1 MSVVGIDFGNL
12 QSVIAVARNRGIDV
26 VCNEVSNRFTPSLVS
41 FGPKQRYLGE
51 TAKTQ
56 EISNF
61 KNTISSLK
69 RIIGRTYAD
78 KEIQEIE
85 KQYLTAPLVDI
96 NGQLGV
102 KVNYQGQETTFTTL
116 QVFAMYLTKMKEI
129 AAAETKMPVS
139 DCVIAIPAWFTDVQ
153 RRAVLDAADVAG
165 LNVLRLINDST
176 ATALGYGITK
186 TDLPEDKA
194 RNVCFVDVGHSTYTV
209 SIVSFIKGQLT
220 VKSRAFDRHF
230 GGRDFD
236 RMLVDHFAAEFKT
249 KYNIDV
255 KSNGKA
261 MIRLMAGCEK
271 LKKVLSANAQAPL
284 NIESIMEDRDV
295 ASMMKRA
302 EFEELAQD
310 LISRV
315 EAPLQKALDEA
326 GLTIEEI
333 DAVEIV
339 GGSTRIPAL
348 KERIQAFF
356 KKDLSSTL
364 NQDEAVA
371 RGAALQCAMLSPTF
385 KVRDFTVQDI
395 TNYPIKVTWEKTP
408 EEDETELVVFNKNNS
423 IPSTKILTFYRS
435 QPFDLEAQY
444 AEPENIPAGINP
456 WIARFTV
463 KGVEPLNG
471 EPACVKVKARVNIHG
486 VLTVESAYVVEEVIK
501 EELIEESKAA
511 DATPVAEGAEGA
523 EGAEAA
529 PEAPL
534 TRKVKKLVKKGDLPV
549 VSATSTLDRAV
560 ATELREKEMEMI
572 ASDKLVVDTE
582 MAKNALEEYIY
593 DTRSKV
599 DGVYRDFVNPADKE
613 KFVQDLN
620 DAENWLYDEGDETT
634 KSVYAAKLAELHVVG
649 KPVVERY
656 REVEAR
662 ANASRELRESIN
674 QLMSQATSTEEK
686 YAHIPEDEKNS
697 IVEKCSKAQTWIE
710 NKEERQSMLKK
721 FETPAISS
729 AEIRKQRDDIVY
741 FATPILNKPKPK
753 PMVVEAPEA
762 EVPTSGS
769 STPSDEK
776 EASEEESKH
785 DESKDMEID

>member
-326 GLTIEEI
+326 GLTVEEI

-339 GGSTRIPAL
+339 GGSTRIPSL

-395 TNYPIKVTWEKTP
+395 TNYPIKMTWEKTP
-408 EEDETELVVFNKNNS
+408 EEDETELIVFNKNNS

-463 KGVEPLNG
+463 KGVEPING

-486 VLTVESAYVVEEVIK
+486 VLTVESAYVVEEVTK
-501 EELIEESKAA
+501 EELVEETKAA
-511 DATPVAEGAEGA
+511 DAAPAAEGAEGA
-523 EGAEAA
+523 ETAS
-529 PEAPL
+529 EAPL
-534 TRKVKKLVKKGDLPV
+534 TRKVKKLVKKGDLSV

-634 KSVYAAKLAELHVVG
+634 KSVYAAKLGELHVVG

-686 YAHIPEDEKNS
+686 YAHIPEAEKNS

-753 PMVVEAPEA
+753 PVVVEAPE
-762 EVPTSGS
+762 VPTPGS
-769 STPSDEK
+769 STPSEEK
-776 EASEEESKH
+776 EASEEETKH
-785 DESKDMEID
+785 DESKDMDID

>member
-1 MSVVGIDFGNL
+1 M
-12 QSVIAVARNRGIDV
+12 
-26 VCNEVSNRFTPSLVS
+26 S

-69 RIIGRTYAD
+69 RIIGRTFAD
-78 KEIQEIE
+78 KEVQEIE
-85 KQYLTAPLVDI
+85 KQYLTAPLVDV
-96 NGQLGV
+96 NGQLSV

-129 AAAETKMPVS
+129 AAAETKLPVS

-153 RRAVLDAADVAG
+153 RRAVLDASEIAG

-186 TDLPEDKA
+186 TDLPEDKP
-194 RNVCFVDVGHSTYTV
+194 RNVCFVDVGHSSYTV
-209 SIVSFIKGQLT
+209 SVVSFVKGQLT

-236 RMLVDHFAAEFKT
+236 RMLLDHFAAEFKE
-249 KYNIDV
+249 KYKIDV
-255 KSNGKA
+255 MSNGKA
-261 MIRLMAGCEK
+261 IIRLMAGCEK

-295 ASMMKRA
+295 SSMMKRA
-302 EFEELAQD
+302 EFEELAQE

-326 GLTIEEI
+326 GMTIEDI
-333 DAVEIV
+333 DAVEMV

-348 KERIQAFF
+348 KERIAAFF
-356 KKDLSSTL
+356 KRDLSSTL

-371 RGAALQCAMLSPTF
+371 RGCALQCAILSPAF
-385 KVRDFTVQDI
+385 KVRDFSVQDI
-395 TNYPIKVTWEKTP
+395 TNYPIKMTWQPTP
-408 EEDETELVVFNKNNS
+408 EEEETELVVFNKSNT

-435 QPFDLEAQY
+435 EPFELEAQY
-444 AEPENIPAGINP
+444 AEPESIPAGINP
-456 WIARFTV
+456 WIGRFSV
-463 KGVEPLNG
+463 KNVVPVNG
-471 EPACVKVKARVNIHG
+471 EAACVKVKARINIHG
-486 VLTVESAYVVEEVIK
+486 VLSIESAYVVEEVVK
-501 EELIEESKAA
+501 EELIEESAKAEAEAEA
-511 DATPVAEGAEGA
+511 DAET
-523 EGAEAA
+523 
-529 PEAPL
+529 PL

-549 VSATSTLDRAV
+549 VSATSSLDRSLIA
-560 ATELREKEMEMI
+560 ELKEKEMEMI

-599 DGVYRDFVNPADKE
+599 DGGAYKDFTNPADKE
-613 KFVQDLN
+613 KFVKDLN

-634 KSVYAAKLAELHVVG
+634 KSVYAAKLAELQVVG
-649 KPVVERY
+649 TPIIQRY
-656 REVEAR
+656 REFEAR
-662 ANASRELRESIN
+662 PTAARELRETIN
-674 QLMSQATSTEEK
+674 NLMSQATSSEEK
-686 YAHIPEDEKNS
+686 FAHIPEEEKNS

-710 NKEERQSMLKK
+710 NKEERQMMSKK
-721 FETPAISS
+721 FEVPAFTS
-729 AEIRKQRDDIVY
+729 AEVRKQRDDLVY

-753 PMVVEAPEA
+753 PVVVETPEVPEA
-762 EVPTSGS
+762 
-769 STPSDEK
+769 K
-776 EASEEESKH
+776 EESKEETKH
-785 DESKDMEID
+785 DESKDMDID

>member
-12 QSVIAVARNRGIDV
+12 QSIIAVARNRGIDV

-61 KNTISSLK
+61 KNTVSSLK
-69 RIIGRTYAD
+69 RIVGRTFAD

-85 KQYLTAPLVDI
+85 KQYLTVPLLDV
-96 NGQLGV
+96 NGQLAV
-102 KVNYQGQETTFTTL
+102 KLNYKGEETTFTTI
-116 QVFAMYLTKMKEI
+116 QIFAMYLTKIKEI
-129 AAAETKMPVS
+129 ATNETKMPVS

-153 RRAVLDAADVAG
+153 RRAVLDASEIAG

-176 ATALGYGITK
+176 AVALGYGITK
-186 TDLPEDKA
+186 TDLPEDKP
-194 RNVCFVDVGHSTYTV
+194 RNVCFVDVGHSSYTV

-236 RMLVDHFAAEFKT
+236 RMLVDHFAAQFKT
-249 KYNIDV
+249 KYGIDV

-271 LKKVLSANAQAPL
+271 LKKVLSANAEAPL

-295 ASMMKRA
+295 SSMMKRT
-302 EFEELAQD
+302 EFEELAQE

-315 EAPLQKALDEA
+315 EAPLQKALEDA
-326 GLTIEEI
+326 GLTVDEI
-333 DAVEIV
+333 DAVEVV

-348 KERIQAFF
+348 KDRIQAFF
-356 KKDLSSTL
+356 GKDLSSTL
-364 NQDEAVA
+364 NQDEATA
-371 RGAALQCAMLSPTF
+371 RGAALQCAILSPAF

-395 TNYPIKVTWEKTP
+395 TNYPIKMTWQPTP
-408 EEDETELVVFNKNNS
+408 EEDETELVVFNKNNT

-435 QPFDLEAQY
+435 EPFDLEAQY
-444 AEPENIPAGINP
+444 AEPESIPTGINP
-456 WIARFTV
+456 WVGRFSI
-463 KGVEPLNG
+463 KKVEPING
-471 EPACVKVKARVNIHG
+471 EAACVKVKARINIHG
-486 VLTVESAYVVEEVIK
+486 VLTVESAYVVEEVVK
-501 EELIEESKAA
+501 EELVDEK
-511 DATPVAEGAEGA
+511 EGAA
-523 EGAEAA
+523 ED
-529 PEAPL
+529 PDAPL

-549 VSATSTLDRAV
+549 VSATSSLDRSLIN
-560 ATELREKEMEMI
+560 ELREKEMEMI

-599 DGVYRDFVNPADKE
+599 NGGIYKDYINPADKE
-613 KFVQDLN
+613 KFINDLN

-634 KSVYAAKLAELHVVG
+634 KSVYAAKLAELQVVG
-649 KPVVERY
+649 GPVIQRY
-656 REVEAR
+656 RESDAR
-662 ANASRELRESIN
+662 PTAARELRETIN
-674 QLMSQATSTEEK
+674 QLMSQATSSEEK
-686 YAHIPEDEKNS
+686 YAHIPEAEKNS

-710 NKEERQSMLKK
+710 NKEERQSMMKK
-721 FETPAISS
+721 YEVPAITS
-729 AEIRKQRDDIVY
+729 AEIRKQRDDLIY

-753 PMVVEAPEA
+753 PVIVEAPEQPA
-762 EVPTSGS
+762 
-769 STPSDEK
+769 TPEPK
-776 EASEEESKH
+776 ASPETKH
-785 DESKDMEID
+785 DDSKDMDID

>member
-26 VCNEVSNRFTPSLVS
+26 ICNEVSNRFTPSLVS

-69 RIIGRTYAD
+69 RIVGRTLAD
-78 KEIQEIE
+78 REVQEVE
-85 KQYLTAPLVDI
+85 KQYLTAPLVDV

-102 KVNYQGQETTFTTL
+102 KVNYQGQETTFTVT

-129 AAAETKMPVS
+129 AANETKLPVS

-153 RRAVLDAADVAG
+153 RRAVLDASEIAG

-176 ATALGYGITK
+176 AVALGYGITK
-186 TDLPEDKA
+186 TDLPEDKP
-194 RNVCFVDVGHSTYTV
+194 RNICFVDVGHSTYTV

-220 VKSRAFDRHF
+220 VKSRVFDRHF

-236 RMLVDHFAAEFKT
+236 RMLVDHFAAQFKT
-249 KYNIDV
+249 KYGIDV

-261 MIRLMAGCEK
+261 LIRLMAGCEK
-271 LKKVLSANAQAPL
+271 LKKVLSANLEAPL

-295 ASMMKRA
+295 SSMMRRP
-302 EFEELAQD
+302 EFEELAKD

-315 EAPLQKALDEA
+315 EIPLKKALEDA
-326 GLTIEEI
+326 GLSIEEI
-333 DAVEIV
+333 DAVELV

-356 KKDLSSTL
+356 NKDLSSTL
-364 NQDEAVA
+364 NQDEAIA
-371 RGAALQCAMLSPTF
+371 RGAALQCAILSPSF

-395 TNYPIKVTWEKTP
+395 TNYPIKMTWQPTP

-423 IPSTKILTFYRS
+423 IPSTKVLTFYRS
-435 QPFDLEAQY
+435 EPFDLEAQY
-444 AEPENIPAGINP
+444 AVPEEIPTGINP
-456 WIARFTV
+456 WVGRFSI
-463 KGVEPLNG
+463 KKVEPVNG
-471 EPACVKVKARVNIHG
+471 EPACIKVKARLNIHG

-501 EELIEESKAA
+501 EELIEDVNTEENP
-511 DATPVAEGAEGA
+511 D
-523 EGAEAA
+523 
-529 PEAPL
+529 APL

-549 VSATSTLDRAV
+549 VSATSALDRSIIN
-560 ATELREKEMEMI
+560 ELREKEMEMI

-582 MAKNALEEYIY
+582 MAKNTLEEYIY

-599 DGVYRDFVNPADKE
+599 SNGVYKDYINPSDKE

-620 DAENWLYDEGDETT
+620 DAENWLYDEGDEAT
-634 KSVYAAKLAELHVVG
+634 KSVYTAKLNELQVVG
-649 KPVVERY
+649 GPVIQRY
-656 REVEAR
+656 REAEAR
-662 ANASRELRESIN
+662 PTAARELRESIN
-674 QLMSQATSTEEK
+674 QLMAQATSTEEK
-686 YAHIPEDEKNS
+686 YAHIPEAEKNS
-697 IVEKCSKAQTWIE
+697 IVEKCLKAQNWIE
-710 NKEERQSMLKK
+710 NKEERQSSLKK
-721 FETPAISS
+721 YEVPALTS
-729 AEIRKQRDDIVY
+729 AEIRKQRDDLVY

-753 PMVVEAPEA
+753 PVVVDTPEPTASPTPEA
-762 EVPTSGS
+762 KT
-769 STPSDEK
+769 TPETNED
-776 EASEEESKH
+776 
-785 DESKDMEID
+785 DSKDMDID

>member
-12 QSVIAVARNRGIDV
+12 QSIIAVARNRGIDV

-61 KNTISSLK
+61 KNTVSSLK
-69 RIIGRTYAD
+69 RIVGRTFAD

-85 KQYLTAPLVDI
+85 TQYLTVPLLDI
-96 NGQLGV
+96 NGQLAV
-102 KVNYQGQETTFTTL
+102 KLSYKGEETTFTTV
-116 QVFAMYLTKMKEI
+116 QIFAMYLTKIKEI
-129 AAAETKMPVS
+129 ATNETKMPVS

-153 RRAVLDAADVAG
+153 RRAVLDASEIAG

-176 ATALGYGITK
+176 AVALGYGITK
-186 TDLPEDKA
+186 TDLPEDKP
-194 RNVCFVDVGHSTYTV
+194 RNVCFVDVGHSSYTV
-209 SIVSFIKGQLT
+209 SIVSFVKGQLT

-236 RMLVDHFAAEFKT
+236 RMLVDHFAAQFKT
-249 KYNIDV
+249 KYGIDV

-271 LKKVLSANAQAPL
+271 LKKVLSANAEAPL

-295 ASMMKRA
+295 SSMMKRA
-302 EFEELAQD
+302 EFEELAQE

-315 EAPLQKALDEA
+315 ETPLQKALDDA
-326 GLTIEEI
+326 GLTVDEI
-333 DAVEIV
+333 DAVEVV

-348 KERIQAFF
+348 KDRIQAFF
-356 KKDLSSTL
+356 GKDLSSTL
-364 NQDEAVA
+364 NQDEATA
-371 RGAALQCAMLSPTF
+371 RGAALQCAILSPAF

-395 TNYPIKVTWEKTP
+395 TNYPIKMTWQPTP
-408 EEDETELVVFNKNNS
+408 EEEETELVVFNKNNA

-435 QPFDLEAQY
+435 EPFDLEAQY
-444 AEPENIPAGINP
+444 AEPESIPTGINP
-456 WIARFTV
+456 WVGRFSI
-463 KGVEPLNG
+463 KKVEPVNG
-471 EPACVKVKARVNIHG
+471 EAACVKVKARINIHG
-486 VLTVESAYVVEEVIK
+486 ILTVESAYVVEEVVK
-501 EELIEESKAA
+501 EELVDEK
-511 DATPVAEGAEGA
+511 EGAA
-523 EGAEAA
+523 ED

-549 VSATSTLDRAV
+549 VSATSSLDRSLIN
-560 ATELREKEMEMI
+560 ELREKEMEMI

-599 DGVYRDFVNPADKE
+599 NGGIYKDYINPADKE
-613 KFVQDLN
+613 KFINDLN

-634 KSVYAAKLAELHVVG
+634 KSVYAAKLAELQVVG
-649 KPVVERY
+649 GPVIQRY
-656 REVEAR
+656 RESDAR
-662 ANASRELRESIN
+662 PTAARELRETIN
-674 QLMSQATSTEEK
+674 QLMSQATSSEEK
-686 YAHIPEDEKNS
+686 YAHIPEAEKNS

-710 NKEERQSMLKK
+710 NKEERQSMMKK
-721 FETPAISS
+721 YEVPAITS
-729 AEIRKQRDDIVY
+729 AEIRKQRDDLIY
-741 FATPILNKPKPK
+741 FSTPILNKPKPK
-753 PMVVEAPEA
+753 PVVVEAPEQPA
-762 EVPTSGS
+762 
-769 STPSDEK
+769 TPEPK
-776 EASEEESKH
+776 ASPETKH
-785 DESKDMEID
+785 DDSKDMDID

>member
-12 QSVIAVARNRGIDV
+12 QSIIAVARNRGIDV
-26 VCNEVSNRFTPSLVS
+26 ICNEVSNRFTPSLVS

-69 RIIGRTYAD
+69 RIIGRTFAD

-85 KQYLTAPLVDI
+85 KQYLTAPLVDV
-96 NGQLGV
+96 NGQLSV
-102 KVNYQGQETTFTTL
+102 KINYQGQETTFTTI
-116 QVFAMYLTKMKEI
+116 QVFAMYLTKVKEI
-129 AAAETKMPVS
+129 ATNETKLPVS

-153 RRAVLDAADVAG
+153 RRAVLDAAEIAG

-186 TDLPEDKA
+186 TDLPEDKP
-194 RNVCFVDVGHSTYTV
+194 RNICFVDVGHSSYTV
-209 SIVSFIKGQLT
+209 SVVSYIKGQLT

-249 KYNIDV
+249 KYGIDV

-271 LKKVLSANAQAPL
+271 LKKILSANSQAPL

-295 ASMMKRA
+295 SSVMKRE
-302 EFEELAQD
+302 EFEKLAEEL
-310 LISRV
+310 ITRV
-315 EAPLQKALDEA
+315 EAPIKQALEDA
-326 GLTIEEI
+326 GLTVDDI
-333 DAVEIV
+333 DAVEMV
-339 GGSTRIPAL
+339 GGSIRIPAL
-348 KERIQAFF
+348 KERIQAYFG
-356 KKDLSSTL
+356 KELSSTL

-371 RGAALQCAMLSPTF
+371 RGAALQCAILSPSF

-395 TNYPIKVTWEKTP
+395 TNYPIKMTWQPTP
-408 EEDETELVVFNKNNS
+408 EEEETELVVFNKNNS
-423 IPSTKILTFYRS
+423 IPSTKVLTFYRS
-435 QPFDLEAQY
+435 APFDLEAQY
-444 AEPENIPAGINP
+444 AQPESIPAGINP
-456 WIARFTV
+456 WIARFSI
-463 KGVEPLNG
+463 KNVEPING
-471 EPACVKVKARVNIHG
+471 EPVCVKVKARVNIHG
-486 VLTVESAYVVEEVIK
+486 VLSVESAYVVEEVVK
-501 EELIEESKAA
+501 EEPVEAPKA
-511 DATPVAEGAEGA
+511 DAAPAEGSE
-523 EGAEAA
+523 EAA
-529 PEAPL
+529 AAPAAE
-534 TRKVKKLVKKGDLPV
+534 TRKVKKLVKKADLPV
-549 VSATSTLDRAV
+549 VSATSSLDRSV
-560 ATELREKEMEMI
+560 LTELKEKENEMI

-593 DTRSKV
+593 DMRSKV
-599 DGVYRDFVNPADKE
+599 DGLYKDFINPADKE
-613 KFVQDLN
+613 KFVKDLN

-634 KSVYAAKLAELHVVG
+634 KSVYASKLGELQVVG

-662 ANASRELRESIN
+662 VNAARELRESIN

-686 YAHIPEDEKNS
+686 YAHIPVEEKNQ

-710 NKEERQSMLKK
+710 NKLERQSMLKK
-721 FETPAISS
+721 YETPAISS

-741 FATPILNKPKPK
+741 FATPIMNKPKPK
-753 PMVVEAPEA
+753 PVVVETPETPA
-762 EVPTSGS
+762 E
-769 STPSDEK
+769 EK
-776 EASEEESKH
+776 KEEKPASEEETKH
-785 DESKDMEID
+785 DDSKDMDID

>member
-61 KNTISSLK
+61 KNTVSSLK
-69 RIIGRTYAD
+69 RLIGRTFAD
-78 KEIQEIE
+78 KEVQEIE
-85 KQYLTAPLVDI
+85 KQYLTVPLLDV
-96 NGQLGV
+96 NGQLAV
-102 KVNYQGQETTFTTL
+102 KVNYKGEETIFTTV

-129 AAAETKMPVS
+129 ATNETKMPVS
-139 DCVIAIPAWFTDVQ
+139 DCVIAVPSWFTDVQ
-153 RRAVLDAADVAG
+153 RRAVLDASEIAG

-186 TDLPEDKA
+186 TDLPEDKP

-209 SIVSFIKGQLT
+209 SIVAFVKGQLT

-236 RMLVDHFAAEFKT
+236 RMLVNHFAAQFKT
-249 KYNIDV
+249 KYGIDV

-271 LKKVLSANAQAPL
+271 LKKVLSANAESPL

-295 ASMMKRA
+295 SSVLKRT
-302 EFEELAQD
+302 EFEELAQE

-315 EAPLQKALDEA
+315 EAPLEQALKDA
-326 GLTIEEI
+326 GMTIEDI
-333 DAVEIV
+333 DAVELI

-364 NQDEAVA
+364 NQDEATA
-371 RGAALQCAMLSPTF
+371 RGSALQCAILSPSF
-385 KVRDFTVQDI
+385 KVRDFSVQDI
-395 TNYPIKVTWEKTP
+395 TNYPIKMTWQPTP
-408 EEDETELVVFNKNNS
+408 EEEETELVVFNKNNT

-435 QPFDLEAQY
+435 EPFDLEAQY
-444 AEPENIPAGINP
+444 AEPESIPAGMNP
-456 WIARFTV
+456 WIGRFSI
-463 KGVEPLNG
+463 KKVEPING
-471 EPACVKVKARVNIHG
+471 EAACVKVKARVNIHG
-486 VLTVESAYVVEEVIK
+486 VLTVESAYVVEEVVK
-501 EELIEESKAA
+501 EELIDEK
-511 DATPVAEGAEGA
+511 EGAA
-523 EGAEAA
+523 EDLD
-529 PEAPL
+529 APL

-549 VSATSTLDRAV
+549 VSATSSLDRSIV
-560 ATELREKEMEMI
+560 NELREKEMEMI

-599 DGVYRDFVNPADKE
+599 NGGAYKDYINPADKE
-613 KFVQDLN
+613 KFVADLN
-620 DAENWLYDEGDETT
+620 DSENWLYDEGDEAT
-634 KSVYAAKLAELHVVG
+634 KSVYSAKLAELQVVG
-649 KPVVERY
+649 GPVIQRY
-656 REVEAR
+656 REAEAR
-662 ANASRELRESIN
+662 PTAARELRETIN
-674 QLMSQATSTEEK
+674 QLMSQATSSEEK
-686 YAHIPEDEKNS
+686 YAHIPEEEKNS

-710 NKEERQSMLKK
+710 NKEERQSMMKK
-721 FETPAISS
+721 YEVPAITS

-753 PMVVEAPEA
+753 PVVVETPEPA
-762 EVPTSGS
+762 TSNS
-769 STPSDEK
+769 SSPEPKTTPET
-776 EASEEESKH
+776 KH
-785 DESKDMEID
+785 DDSKDMDID

>member
-1 MSVVGIDFGNL
+1 MYSILGIDFGNL

-129 AAAETKMPVS
+129 AAAETKSPVS

-326 GLTIEEI
+326 GLTVEEI

-339 GGSTRIPAL
+339 GGSTRIPSL

-395 TNYPIKVTWEKTP
+395 TNYPIKMTWEKTP
-408 EEDETELVVFNKNNS
+408 EEDETELIVFNKNNT

-463 KGVEPLNG
+463 KGVEPING

-486 VLTVESAYVVEEVIK
+486 VLTVESAYVVEEVTK
-501 EELIEESKAA
+501 EELIEEPKAT
-511 DATPVAEGAEGA
+511 DAAPAAEGAEGA
-523 EGAEAA
+523 DAA

-549 VSATSTLDRAV
+549 VSATTAMDRAV
-560 ATELREKEMEMI
+560 VAELREKEMEMI

-582 MAKNALEEYIY
+582 MAKNTLEEYIY

-599 DGVYRDFVNPADKE
+599 NGGAYKDFADPANKDQ
-613 KFVQDLN
+613 FIQDLN

-634 KSVYAAKLAELHVVG
+634 KSVYNAKLSELHVVG
-649 KPVVERY
+649 NPIIHRY
-656 REVEAR
+656 REAEAR
-662 ANASRELRESIN
+662 PNAARELRETIN
-674 QLMSQATSTEEK
+674 QLMAQATSTEEK
-686 YAHIPEDEKNS
+686 YAHIPEEEKNS

-710 NKEERQSMLKK
+710 NKEERQSMTKK
-721 FETPAISS
+721 YEVPVITS
-729 AEIRKQRDDIVY
+729 AEIRKQRDELIY

-753 PMVVEAPEA
+753 PVVVEPTPE
-762 EVPTSGS
+762 PTPS
-769 STPSDEK
+769 STPSSTPSPEPK
-776 EASEEESKH
+776 TTPETKH
-785 DESKDMEID
+785 DESKDMDVD

>member
-69 RIIGRTYAD
+69 RIVGRTFAD
-78 KEIQEIE
+78 KEVQEIE
-85 KQYLTAPLVDI
+85 KQYLTAPLVEL
-96 NGQLGV
+96 NGQLAV
-102 KVNYQGQETTFTTL
+102 KVNYQGQESIFTTV
-116 QVFAMYLTKMKEI
+116 QIFAMYLTKMKEI
-129 AAAETKMPVS
+129 ATVETKMPVS

-153 RRAVLDAADVAG
+153 RRAVLDASEIAG
-165 LNVLRLINDST
+165 LNVLRLMNDST
-176 ATALGYGITK
+176 ATALGY
-186 TDLPEDKA
+186 
-194 RNVCFVDVGHSTYTV
+194 V
-209 SIVSFIKGQLT
+209 VSFIKGQLT

-236 RMLVDHFAAEFKT
+236 RMLVDHFAAQFKT
-249 KYNIDV
+249 KYGIDV

-271 LKKVLSANAQAPL
+271 LKKVLSANAEAPL

-295 ASMMKRA
+295 SSMMKRA
-302 EFEELAQD
+302 EFEELAKD

-315 EAPLQKALDEA
+315 EAPLEVALKDA
-326 GLTIEEI
+326 GLTVDEI

-348 KERIQAFF
+348 KERIQSFF

-364 NQDEAVA
+364 NQDEAIA

-385 KVRDFTVQDI
+385 KVRDFSIQDI
-395 TNYPIKVTWEKTP
+395 TNYPIKMTWEKTP
-408 EEDETELVVFNKNNS
+408 EEDETELVVFNKNNT

-435 QPFDLEAQY
+435 QPFDLEAHY
-444 AEPENIPAGINP
+444 AEPEEIPSGINA
-456 WIARFTV
+456 WVGRFSV
-463 KGVEPLNG
+463 KNVEPVNG
-471 EPACVKVKARVNIHG
+471 EAACVKVKARINIHG
-486 VLTVESAYVVEEVIK
+486 VLTVESAYVVEEVVK
-501 EELIEESKAA
+501 EELIEENAEA
-511 DATPVAEGAEGA
+511 DAENPD
-523 EGAEAA
+523 
-529 PEAPL
+529 APL

-549 VSATSTLDRAV
+549 VSATTALDRAIV
-560 ATELREKEMEMI
+560 NELKEKEMEMI

-582 MAKNALEEYIY
+582 MAKNTLEEYIY

-599 DGVYRDFVNPADKE
+599 SGVYKDYTNPADKE

-634 KSVYAAKLAELHVVG
+634 KSVYNTKLGELQVVG
-649 KPVVERY
+649 NPIIQRY
-656 REVEAR
+656 REAEAR
-662 ANASRELRESIN
+662 PTAARELRETIN
-674 QLMSQATSTEEK
+674 QLMAQATSTEEK
-686 YAHIPEDEKNS
+686 YAHIPEEEKNS

-710 NKEERQSMLKK
+710 NKEERQTMTKK
-721 FETPAISS
+721 YETPVITS
-729 AEIRKQRDDIVY
+729 AEIRKQRDELVY

-753 PMVVEAPEA
+753 PVVVEPTPEA
-762 EVPTSGS
+762 TPS
-769 STPSDEK
+769 STPSPEPK
-776 EASEEESKH
+776 TTPETKH
-785 DESKDMEID
+785 DESKDMDID

>member
-26 VCNEVSNRFTPSLVS
+26 VCNEVSNRFTPTLVS

-69 RIIGRTYAD
+69 RIVGRTLAD
-78 KEIQEIE
+78 KEVQEIE
-85 KQYLTAPLVDI
+85 KQYLTAPLVEL
-96 NGQLGV
+96 NGQLAV
-102 KVNYQGQETTFTTL
+102 KVNYQGQESTFTTV
-116 QVFAMYLTKMKEI
+116 QIFAMYLTKMKEI
-129 AAAETKMPVS
+129 ATVETKMPVS

-153 RRAVLDAADVAG
+153 RRAVLDAAEIAG
-165 LNVLRLINDST
+165 LNVLRLMNDST

-194 RNVCFVDVGHSTYTV
+194 RNVCFVDVGHSSYTV

-236 RMLVDHFAAEFKT
+236 RMLVDHFAAQFKT
-249 KYNIDV
+249 KYGIDV

-271 LKKVLSANAQAPL
+271 LKKVLSANAEAPL

-295 ASMMKRA
+295 SSMMKRA
-302 EFEELAQD
+302 EFEELAQE

-315 EAPLQKALDEA
+315 EAPLEEALKDA
-326 GLTIEEI
+326 GLTVDEI

-364 NQDEAVA
+364 NQDEAIA

-385 KVRDFTVQDI
+385 KVRDFTIQDI
-395 TNYPIKVTWEKTP
+395 TNYPIKMTWEKTP
-408 EEDETELVVFNKNNS
+408 EEDETELVVFNKNNA

-444 AEPENIPAGINP
+444 AEPESIPAGINP
-456 WIARFTV
+456 WVGRFSV
-463 KGVEPLNG
+463 KKVEPVNG
-471 EPACVKVKARVNIHG
+471 EAACVKVKARINIHG

-501 EELIEESKAA
+501 EELIEEN
-511 DATPVAEGAEGA
+511 
-523 EGAEAA
+523 AEAEA
-529 PEAPL
+529 ENPDAPL

-549 VSATSTLDRAV
+549 VSATTAMDRAV
-560 ATELREKEMEMI
+560 VAELREKEMEMI

-582 MAKNALEEYIY
+582 MAKNTLEEYIY

-599 DGVYRDFVNPADKE
+599 NGGAYKDFADPANKDQ
-613 KFVQDLN
+613 FIQDLN

-634 KSVYAAKLAELHVVG
+634 KSVYNAKLSELHVVG
-649 KPVVERY
+649 NPIIHRY
-656 REVEAR
+656 REAEAR
-662 ANASRELRESIN
+662 PNAARELRETIN
-674 QLMSQATSTEEK
+674 QLMAQATSTEEK
-686 YAHIPEDEKNS
+686 YAHIPEEEKNS

-710 NKEERQSMLKK
+710 NKEERQSMTKK
-721 FETPAISS
+721 YEVPVITS
-729 AEIRKQRDDIVY
+729 AEIRKQRDELIY

-753 PMVVEAPEA
+753 PVVVEPTPE
-762 EVPTSGS
+762 PTPS
-769 STPSDEK
+769 STPSPEPK
-776 EASEEESKH
+776 TTPETKH
-785 DESKDMEID
+785 DESKDMDVD

>member
-129 AAAETKMPVS
+129 ATVETKMPVS

-153 RRAVLDAADVAG
+153 RRAVLDAADIAG

-315 EAPLQKALDEA
+315 EAPLQKALEDA
-326 GLTIEEI
+326 GLTVEEI

-348 KERIQAFF
+348 KERIQTFF

-371 RGAALQCAMLSPTF
+371 R
-385 KVRDFTVQDI
+385 
-395 TNYPIKVTWEKTP
+395 
-408 EEDETELVVFNKNNS
+408 
-423 IPSTKILTFYRS
+423 
-435 QPFDLEAQY
+435 
-444 AEPENIPAGINP
+444 
-456 WIARFTV
+456 
-463 KGVEPLNG
+463 
-471 EPACVKVKARVNIHG
+471 
-486 VLTVESAYVVEEVIK
+486 
-501 EELIEESKAA
+501 
-511 DATPVAEGAEGA
+511 
-523 EGAEAA
+523 
-529 PEAPL
+529 
-534 TRKVKKLVKKGDLPV
+534 
-549 VSATSTLDRAV
+549 
-560 ATELREKEMEMI
+560 
-572 ASDKLVVDTE
+572 
-582 MAKNALEEYIY
+582 
-593 DTRSKV
+593 
-599 DGVYRDFVNPADKE
+599 
-613 KFVQDLN
+613 
-620 DAENWLYDEGDETT
+620 
-634 KSVYAAKLAELHVVG
+634 
-649 KPVVERY
+649 
-656 REVEAR
+656 
-662 ANASRELRESIN
+662 
-674 QLMSQATSTEEK
+674 
-686 YAHIPEDEKNS
+686 
-697 IVEKCSKAQTWIE
+697 
-710 NKEERQSMLKK
+710 
-721 FETPAISS
+721 
-729 AEIRKQRDDIVY
+729 
-741 FATPILNKPKPK
+741 
-753 PMVVEAPEA
+753 
-762 EVPTSGS
+762 
-769 STPSDEK
+769 
-776 EASEEESKH
+776 
-785 DESKDMEID
+785 

>member
-69 RIIGRTYAD
+69 RIVGRTFAD
-78 KEIQEIE
+78 KEVQEIE
-85 KQYLTAPLVDI
+85 TQYLTAPLVDV
-96 NGQLGV
+96 NGQLSV
-102 KVNYQGQETTFTTL
+102 KVNYKGEETTFTTV
-116 QVFAMYLTKMKEI
+116 QVFAMYLTKMREI
-129 AAAETKMPVS
+129 AAVETKAPVS
-139 DCVIAIPAWFTDVQ
+139 DCVIAIPSWFTDVQ
-153 RRAVLDAADVAG
+153 RRAVLDASEIAG

-176 ATALGYGITK
+176 AVALGYGITK
-186 TDLPEDKA
+186 TDLPEDKP
-194 RNVCFVDVGHSTYTV
+194 RNICFVDVGHSTYTV

-236 RMLVDHFAAEFKT
+236 RMLVDHFAAEFKD
-249 KYNIDV
+249 KYKIDV

-302 EFEELAQD
+302 EFEELAKE

-315 EAPLQKALDEA
+315 EAPLNKALEDA
-326 GLTIEEI
+326 GMTIEDI
-333 DAVEIV
+333 DAVEVV

-356 KKDLSSTL
+356 GKELSSTL

-385 KVRDFTVQDI
+385 KVRDFSIQDI
-395 TNYPIKVTWEKTP
+395 TNYPIKMTWQPTP
-408 EEDETELVVFNKNNS
+408 EEEETELVVFNKNNS

-435 QPFDLEAQY
+435 EPFDLEAQY
-444 AEPENIPAGINP
+444 AEPESIPAGINP
-456 WIARFTV
+456 WIGRFSI
-463 KGVEPLNG
+463 KKVEPING

-486 VLTVESAYVVEEVIK
+486 VLTVESAYVVEE
-501 EELIEESKAA
+501 EAA
-511 DATPVAEGAEGA
+511 DA
-523 EGAEAA
+523 EAK
-529 PEAPL
+529 EDAPL

-549 VSATSTLDRAV
+549 VSATTGLDRSIV
-560 ATELREKEMEMI
+560 TELREKEMEMI

-582 MAKNALEEYIY
+582 MAKNTLEEYIY

-599 DGVYRDFVNPADKE
+599 DGAYKDFINPADKE

-620 DAENWLYDEGDETT
+620 DAENWLYEEGDETT

-649 KPVVERY
+649 KPILQRF
-656 REVEAR
+656 RDAEAR
-662 ANASRELRESIN
+662 PAAIRELRETIN
-674 QLMSQATSTEEK
+674 QLMAQATSTEEK
-686 YAHIPEDEKNS
+686 YAHIPEEEKNS
-697 IVEKCSKAQTWIE
+697 IVEKVSKAQTWID
-710 NKEERQSMLKK
+710 NKTERQSMMKK
-721 FETPAISS
+721 FEVPCIS
-729 AEIRKQRDDIVY
+729 ADEIRKERDNLVY
-741 FATPILNKPKPK
+741 FATPIMNKPKPK
-753 PMVVEAPEA
+753 PVVVETPEA
-762 EVPTSGS
+762 T
-769 STPSDEK
+769 TPEPKQSPET
-776 EASEEESKH
+776 KH
-785 DESKDMEID
+785 DDSKDMDID

>member
-69 RIIGRTYAD
+69 RIVGRTLAD
-78 KEIQEIE
+78 KEVQEIE
-85 KQYLTAPLVDI
+85 KQYLTAPLVEL
-96 NGQLGV
+96 NGQLAV
-102 KVNYQGQETTFTTL
+102 KVNYQGQESIFTAV
-116 QVFAMYLTKMKEI
+116 QIFAMYLTKMKEI
-129 AAAETKMPVS
+129 ATVETKMPVS

-153 RRAVLDAADVAG
+153 RRAVLDAAEIAG
-165 LNVLRLINDST
+165 LNVLRLMNDST

-236 RMLVDHFAAEFKT
+236 RMLVDHFAAQFKT
-249 KYNIDV
+249 KYGIDV

-271 LKKVLSANAQAPL
+271 LKKVLSANAEAPL

-295 ASMMKRA
+295 SSMMKRS

-315 EAPLQKALDEA
+315 EAPLEEALKDA
-326 GLTIEEI
+326 GLTVDEI

-348 KERIQAFF
+348 KERILAFF

-364 NQDEAVA
+364 NQDEAIA

-385 KVRDFTVQDI
+385 KVRDFSIQDI
-395 TNYPIKVTWEKTP
+395 TNYPIKMTWEKTP
-408 EEDETELVVFNKNNS
+408 EEDETELVVFNKNNA

-456 WIARFTV
+456 WVGRFSI
-463 KGVEPLNG
+463 KKVEPVNG
-471 EPACVKVKARVNIHG
+471 ESACVKVKARINIHG

-501 EELIEESKAA
+501 EELIEENAEA
-511 DATPVAEGAEGA
+511 DAENPD
-523 EGAEAA
+523 
-529 PEAPL
+529 APL

-549 VSATSTLDRAV
+549 VSATTALDRAII
-560 ATELREKEMEMI
+560 TELKEKEMEMI

-582 MAKNALEEYIY
+582 MAKNTLEEYIY

-599 DGVYRDFVNPADKE
+599 SGGAYKDFVDPANKDQ
-613 KFVQDLN
+613 FVQNLN

-634 KSVYAAKLAELHVVG
+634 KSVYNAKLSELHVIG
-649 KPVVERY
+649 NPIIYRY
-656 REVEAR
+656 RESEAR
-662 ANASRELRESIN
+662 PNAARELRETIN
-674 QLMSQATSTEEK
+674 QLMAQATSTEEK
-686 YAHIPEDEKNS
+686 YAHIPEEEKNS

-710 NKEERQSMLKK
+710 NKEERQSMTKK
-721 FETPAISS
+721 YEEPVISS
-729 AEIRKQRDDIVY
+729 AEIRKQRDDLIY

-753 PMVVEAPEA
+753 PVVVEPTPE
-762 EVPTSGS
+762 PTPS
-769 STPSDEK
+769 STPSPEPK
-776 EASEEESKH
+776 TTPETKH
-785 DESKDMEID
+785 DESKDMDVD

>member
-26 VCNEVSNRFTPSLVS
+26 ICNEVSNRFTPSLVS

-69 RIIGRTYAD
+69 RIVGRTFAD
-78 KEIQEIE
+78 REVQEVE

-102 KVNYQGQETTFTTL
+102 KVNYQGQETTFTTT
-116 QVFAMYLTKMKEI
+116 QVFAMYLTKLKEI
-129 AAAETKMPVS
+129 AANETKLPVS

-153 RRAVLDAADVAG
+153 RRAVLDASEIAG

-176 ATALGYGITK
+176 AVALGYGITK
-186 TDLPEDKA
+186 TDLPEEKP
-194 RNVCFVDVGHSTYTV
+194 RNICFVDVGHSTYTV
-209 SIVSFIKGQLT
+209 SVVSFIKGQLT

-236 RMLVDHFAAEFKT
+236 RMLVDHFAAQFKT
-249 KYNIDV
+249 KYGIDV

-261 MIRLMAGCEK
+261 LIRLMAGCEK
-271 LKKVLSANAQAPL
+271 LKKVLSANAEAPL

-295 ASMMKRA
+295 SSMMKRA
-302 EFEELAQD
+302 EFEELAKD

-315 EAPLQKALDEA
+315 EAPLKKALEDA
-326 GLTIEEI
+326 ALTIEDI
-333 DAVEIV
+333 DAVEVV

-348 KERIQAFF
+348 KERIQAYFG
-356 KKDLSSTL
+356 KDLSSTL
-364 NQDEAVA
+364 NQDEAIA
-371 RGAALQCAMLSPTF
+371 RGAALQCAILSPSF

-395 TNYPIKVTWEKTP
+395 TNYPIKMTWQPTP

-423 IPSTKILTFYRS
+423 IPSTKVLTFYRS
-435 QPFDLEAQY
+435 EPFDLEAQY
-444 AEPENIPAGINP
+444 AEPEEIPAGINP
-456 WIARFTV
+456 WVGRFSV
-463 KGVEPLNG
+463 KKVEPVNG
-471 EPACVKVKARVNIHG
+471 EPACVKVKARLNIHG

-501 EELIEESKAA
+501 EELIE
-511 DATPVAEGAEGA
+511 DANTEENPD
-523 EGAEAA
+523 
-529 PEAPL
+529 APL

-549 VSATSTLDRAV
+549 VSATSSLDRSIV
-560 ATELREKEMEMI
+560 NELKEKEMEMI

-582 MAKNALEEYIY
+582 MVKNTLEEYIY

-599 DGVYRDFVNPADKE
+599 SGGAYKDYINPADKE

-620 DAENWLYDEGDETT
+620 DAENWLYEEGDEAT
-634 KSVYAAKLAELHVVG
+634 KSVYSAKLAELQVVG
-649 KPVVERY
+649 GPVIQRY
-656 REVEAR
+656 RESEAR
-662 ANASRELRESIN
+662 PVAARELRESIN
-674 QLMSQATSTEEK
+674 QLMSQATSTEDK
-686 YAHIPEDEKNS
+686 YSHIPEAEKNS

-721 FETPAISS
+721 YEVPAFTS
-729 AEIRKQRDDIVY
+729 AEVRKHRDDIVY

-753 PMVVEAPEA
+753 PVVVDAPE
-762 EVPTSGS
+762 PT
-769 STPSDEK
+769 
-776 EASEEESKH
+776 ASPKPETKTAPETE
-785 DESKDMEID
+785 DDTKDMDID

>member
-12 QSVIAVARNRGIDV
+12 QTIIAVARNRGIDV
-26 VCNEVSNRFTPSLVS
+26 ICNEVSNRFTPTLVS

-69 RIIGRTYAD
+69 RLVGRTFAD

-85 KQYLTAPLVDI
+85 KHYLTAPLVDA
-96 NGQLGV
+96 NGQLAV
-102 KVNYQGQETTFTTL
+102 KVNYQGQETIFTTV
-116 QVFAMYLTKMKEI
+116 QIFAMYLTKVKEI
-129 AAAETKMPVS
+129 ATVETKLPVS
-139 DCVIAIPAWFTDVQ
+139 DCVIAIPSWFTDIQ
-153 RRAVLDAADVAG
+153 RRAVLDASEIAG

-186 TDLPEDKA
+186 TDLPEDKP

-249 KYNIDV
+249 KYGIDV

-271 LKKVLSANAQAPL
+271 LKKMLSANAEAPL

-295 ASMMKRA
+295 SSMMKRT
-302 EFEELAQD
+302 EFEELAKD
-310 LISRV
+310 LISRS
-315 EAPLQKALDEA
+315 EAPLQKALEDA
-326 GLTIEEI
+326 GLSKEEI
-333 DAVEIV
+333 DAVEMV
-339 GGSTRIPAL
+339 GGSIRIPAL

-356 KKDLSSTL
+356 GKDLSSTL
-364 NQDEAVA
+364 NQDEATA
-371 RGAALQCAMLSPTF
+371 RGAALQCAILSPSF

-395 TNYPIKVTWEKTP
+395 TNYPIKMTWQPTP

-423 IPSTKILTFYRS
+423 IPSTKVLTFYRS
-435 QPFDLEAQY
+435 EPFDLEAHY
-444 AEPENIPAGINP
+444 AEPQDIPAGINP
-456 WIARFTV
+456 WIGRFSI
-463 KGVEPLNG
+463 KKVEPVNG
-471 EPACVKVKARVNIHG
+471 EPACVKVKARINIHG

-501 EELIEESKAA
+501 EELIEENANA
-511 DATPVAEGAEGA
+511 DTENPD
-523 EGAEAA
+523 
-529 PEAPL
+529 APL

-549 VSATSTLDRAV
+549 VSATSALDRAIIN
-560 ATELREKEMEMI
+560 ELREKEMEMI
-572 ASDKLVVDTE
+572 AADKLVVDTE
-582 MAKNALEEYIY
+582 MAKNTLEEYIY

-599 DGVYRDFVNPADKE
+599 NGGVYASYINPSDKD
-613 KFVQDLN
+613 KFLEDLN
-620 DAENWLYDEGDETT
+620 NAENWLYDEGDETT
-634 KSVYAAKLAELHVVG
+634 KSVYTAKLAELQVVG
-649 KPVVERY
+649 NPVIHRY
-656 REVEAR
+656 REAEAR
-662 ANASRELRESIN
+662 PAAARELHETIN
-674 QLMSQATSTEEK
+674 NLMAQATSTEER
-686 YAHIPEDEKNS
+686 YAHIPVEEKNK

-710 NKEERQSMLKK
+710 NKMERQSMLKK
-721 FETPAISS
+721 YEEPALTS
-729 AEIRKQRDDIVY
+729 ADIRKQRDDLVY

-753 PMVVEAPEA
+753 PVVVETPPEA
-762 EVPTSGS
+762 AS
-769 STPSDEK
+769 SPNPERKTTPETK
-776 EASEEESKH
+776 E
-785 DESKDMEID
+785 DDTKDMDID

>member
-26 VCNEVSNRFTPSLVS
+26 ICNEVSNRFTPSLVS

-69 RIIGRTYAD
+69 RIVGRSFAD

-85 KQYLTAPLVDI
+85 KQYLTAPLVEV
-96 NGQLGV
+96 NGQLAV

-129 AAAETKMPVS
+129 AANETKAPVS

-153 RRAVLDAADVAG
+153 RRAVLDAAEVAG

-176 ATALGYGITK
+176 AVALGYGITK
-186 TDLPEDKA
+186 TDLPEDKP
-194 RNVCFVDVGHSTYTV
+194 RNICFVDVGHSTYTV
-209 SIVSFIKGQLT
+209 SIVSYVKGQLT
-220 VKSRAFDRHF
+220 VKARAFDRHF

-249 KYNIDV
+249 KYGIDV

-261 MIRLMAGCEK
+261 LIRLMAGCEK
-271 LKKVLSANAQAPL
+271 LKKILSANSQAPL

-295 ASMMKRA
+295 SSMMKRT
-302 EFEELAQD
+302 EFEELAQE

-315 EAPLQKALDEA
+315 EAPLKQVLEDA
-326 GLTIEEI
+326 GMTVADI
-333 DAVEIV
+333 DAVEMV
-339 GGSTRIPAL
+339 GGSIRIPAL

-356 KKDLSSTL
+356 GKELSSTL
-364 NQDEAVA
+364 NQDEATA
-371 RGAALQCAMLSPTF
+371 RGAALQCAILSPSF
-385 KVRDFTVQDI
+385 KVRDFTVHDI
-395 TNYPIKVTWEKTP
+395 TNYPIKMTWQPTP
-408 EEDETELVVFNKNNS
+408 EEEETELVVFNKNNT
-423 IPSTKILTFYRS
+423 IPSTKVLTFYRS
-435 QPFDLEAQY
+435 EPFDLEAQY
-444 AEPENIPAGINP
+444 AEPESIPAGINP
-456 WIARFTV
+456 WIARFSI
-463 KGVEPLNG
+463 KKVEPVNG
-471 EPACVKVKARVNIHG
+471 EAACIKVKTRVNIHG
-486 VLTVESAYVVEEVIK
+486 VLSVESAYVAEEIIK
-501 EELIEESKAA
+501 EETVEAA
-511 DATPVAEGAEGA
+511 KTEGAGGEEA
-523 EGAEAA
+523 AA
-529 PEAPL
+529 PE
-534 TRKVKKLVKKGDLPV
+534 TRKVKKLVKKCDLPV
-549 VSATSTLDRAV
+549 VSATSSLDRSIIA
-560 ATELREKEMEMI
+560 ELKEKEMEMI

-599 DGVYRDFVNPADKE
+599 DGVYKDFINPADKE

-634 KSVYAAKLAELHVVG
+634 KSVYTAKLADLHVVG

-656 REVEAR
+656 REVDAR
-662 ANASRELRESIN
+662 ATAARELRESIN

-686 YAHIPEDEKNS
+686 YAHIPVEEKNS
-697 IVEKCSKAQTWIE
+697 IVEKVSKAQTWIE

-721 FETPAISS
+721 YEAPAVTS

-753 PMVVEAPEA
+753 PVVVETPETPATPAA
-762 EVPTSGS
+762 E
-769 STPSDEK
+769 EK
-776 EASEEESKH
+776 PASEEETKH
-785 DESKDMEID
+785 DDSKDMDID

>member
-26 VCNEVSNRFTPSLVS
+26 ICNEVSNRFTPSLVS
-41 FGPKQRYLGE
+41 FGVKQRYLGE

-61 KNTISSLK
+61 KNTVSSLK
-69 RIIGRTYAD
+69 RIVGRTFAD
-78 KEIQEIE
+78 KEVQEIE
-85 KQYLTAPLVDI
+85 TQYLTAPLVDV
-96 NGQLGV
+96 NGQLAV
-102 KVNYQGQETTFTTL
+102 KVNYQGQETTFTTV

-129 AAAETKMPVS
+129 ASVETKLPVS

-153 RRAVLDAADVAG
+153 RRAVLDASEIAG

-176 ATALGYGITK
+176 AVALGYGITK
-186 TDLPEDKA
+186 TDLPEDKP

-209 SIVSFIKGQLT
+209 QVVSFIKGQLT

-236 RMLVDHFAAEFKT
+236 RMLVDHFAAQFKT
-249 KYNIDV
+249 KYGIDV

-271 LKKVLSANAQAPL
+271 LKKVLSANAEAPL

-295 ASMMKRA
+295 SSMMKRA
-302 EFEELAQD
+302 EFEELAKE
-310 LISRV
+310 LLSRTD
-315 EAPLQKALDEA
+315 APLKKALEDA
-326 GLTIEEI
+326 NLTLEDI
-333 DAVEIV
+333 DSVEIV

-356 KKDLSSTL
+356 GKDVSSTL

-371 RGAALQCAMLSPTF
+371 RGAALQCAILSPSF

-395 TNYPIKVTWEKTP
+395 TNYPIKMIWQPTP

-423 IPSTKILTFYRS
+423 IPSTKVLTFYRS
-435 QPFDLEAQY
+435 EPFDLEAQY
-444 AEPENIPAGINP
+444 AEPAEVPSGINP
-456 WIARFTV
+456 WIGRFSI
-463 KGVEPLNG
+463 KKVEPVNG

-501 EELIEESKAA
+501 EELIEETAA
-511 DATPVAEGAEGA
+511 VDAENPD
-523 EGAEAA
+523 
-529 PEAPL
+529 APL

-549 VSATSTLDRAV
+549 VSATSALDRAIIN
-560 ATELREKEMEMI
+560 TLREKEMEMI

-582 MAKNALEEYIY
+582 MAQNALEEYIY

-599 DGVYRDFVNPADKE
+599 NGGAYKDYINPADKE
-613 KFVQDLN
+613 KFVEDLN
-620 DAENWLYDEGDETT
+620 NAENWLYDEGDEAT
-634 KSVYAAKLAELHVVG
+634 KSVYNSKLAELQVVG
-649 KPVVERY
+649 TPVIQRY
-656 REVEAR
+656 REAEAR
-662 ANASRELRESIN
+662 PNAARELRETIN
-674 QLMSQATSTEEK
+674 SLMAQAQSTEEK
-686 YAHIPEDEKNS
+686 YAHIPEEEKNS

-710 NKEERQSMLKK
+710 NKEERQSMMKK
-721 FETPAISS
+721 FEVPVITS
-729 AEIRKQRDDIVY
+729 AEIRKQRDDLIY

-753 PMVVEAPEA
+753 PVVVETPE
-762 EVPTSGS
+762 PTP
-769 STPSDEK
+769 TPSPNP
-776 EASEEESKH
+776 ESKTTPETKE
-785 DESKDMEID
+785 DDTKDMDID

>member
-26 VCNEVSNRFTPSLVS
+26 ICNEVSNRFTPSLVS

-69 RIIGRTYAD
+69 RIVGRTFAD
-78 KEIQEIE
+78 KEVQEIE
-85 KQYLTAPLVDI
+85 KQYLTAPLVDV
-96 NGQLGV
+96 NGQLAV
-102 KVNYQGQETTFTTL
+102 KINYQGQETTFTTL

-129 AAAETKMPVS
+129 AANETKAPVS

-153 RRAVLDAADVAG
+153 RRAVLDAAEIAG

-176 ATALGYGITK
+176 AVALGYGITK

-194 RNVCFVDVGHSTYTV
+194 RNICFVDVGHSSYTV
-209 SIVSFIKGQLT
+209 SIVSYIKGQLT

-261 MIRLMAGCEK
+261 LIRLMAGCEK
-271 LKKVLSANAQAPL
+271 LKKILSANSQAPL

-302 EFEELAQD
+302 EFEELAQE

-315 EAPLQKALDEA
+315 EAPLKQALEDA
-326 GLTIEEI
+326 GLTVADI
-333 DAVEIV
+333 DAVEMV
-339 GGSTRIPAL
+339 GGSIRIPAL

-356 KKDLSSTL
+356 GKELSSTL

-371 RGAALQCAMLSPTF
+371 RGAALQCAILSPSF

-395 TNYPIKVTWEKTP
+395 TDYPIKMTWQPTP
-408 EEDETELVVFNKNNS
+408 EEEETELVVFNKNNA
-423 IPSTKILTFYRS
+423 IPSTKVLTFYRS
-435 QPFDLEAQY
+435 EPFDLEAQY

-456 WIARFTV
+456 WVARFSIKNV
-463 KGVEPLNG
+463 QPVNG
-471 EPACVKVKARVNIHG
+471 EAACIKVKARVNIHG
-486 VLTVESAYVVEEVIK
+486 VLSVESAYVVEEIVK
-501 EELIEESKAA
+501 EEVVEPAKTDAPAEGEEA
-511 DATPVAEGAEGA
+511 ATPAT
-523 EGAEAA
+523 
-529 PEAPL
+529 PE
-534 TRKVKKLVKKGDLPV
+534 TRKVKKLVKKGDLSV
-549 VSATSTLDRAV
+549 VSATSSLDRSV
-560 ATELREKEMEMI
+560 VSELKEKEMEMI

-582 MAKNALEEYIY
+582 MAKNTLEEYIY
-593 DTRSKV
+593 DTRGKV
-599 DGVYRDFVNPADKE
+599 DGLYKDFINPADKE
-613 KFVQDLN
+613 KFVEDLN
-620 DAENWLYDEGDETT
+620 NAENWLYEEGDETT
-634 KSVYAAKLAELHVVG
+634 KSVYASKLAELHVVG

-662 ANASRELRESIN
+662 ANAARELRESIN

-686 YAHIPEDEKNS
+686 YSHIPEEEKNS

-710 NKEERQSMLKK
+710 NKLERQSMLKK
-721 FETPAISS
+721 YEAPAVSS

-753 PMVVEAPEA
+753 PVVVETPE
-762 EVPTSGS
+762 
-769 STPSDEK
+769 TPATPAQEEK
-776 EASEEESKH
+776 ATSEEETKH
-785 DESKDMEID
+785 DDSKDMDID